1 MSKSFNFGTSPVF
14 ASVPQAIFPFG
25 IVREADME
33 ETSRDSSATTSFLL
47 GTHAVVITLLRHHLT
62 SGIIAAMFA
71 LGLIGWFETFLPLR

>member
-1 MSKSFNFGTSPVF
+1 
-14 ASVPQAIFPFG
+14 
-25 IVREADME
+25 ME